1 MTEFL
6 LLPLIPLA
14 AWGGWWSARNL
25 FRRNE
30 QKRNR
35 MFSRRYF
42 QGLNYLLNEQPD
54 KAIQV
59 FLEMAEV
66 NKDTVET
73 HLALGSLFRRRGEVD
88 RAIRLHQNIISKQH
102 LDDEQR
108 TKALLELGEDY
119 MRAGLFDRAERL
131 FSELTQRGTEA
142 PQALRHLLD
151 IYQQEKDWHKAL
163 DMARELEAHTGERMG
178 VYMAHFCCELAEEEL
193 HAGQLEAARKQLR
206 QARRHDPQSIRAR
219 MILARIVRRQDHGE
233 EALDLYE
240 EIADMDSDFI
250 PQILDDYLACA
261 GEAGQQER
269 AEARLRAWCERH
281 GSISVVLTLTAM
293 IREAEG
299 VDAAARFL
307 AAELSRNPSVR
318 GLDRLIELKLK
329 GGPEIE
335 SGDEILR
342 SVAQRLL
349 ARQPTHRCAHCGYS
363 GHTHYWQCPSC
374 KRWSTTRVIHGVL
387 GD

>member
-1 MTEFL
+1 MIEAL
-6 LLPLIPLA
+6 WLVSVIAA
-14 AWGGWWSARNL
+14 AWLGGWVARNMS
-25 FRRNE
+25 RRGE
-30 QKRNR
+30 RKRNR

-42 QGLNYLLNEQPD
+42 QGLNYLLSEQPD

-102 LDDEQR
+102 LDEGQR

-131 FSELTQRGTEA
+131 FSELTQRGTHA
-142 PQALRHLLD
+142 PSALRHLLD
-151 IYQQEKDWHKAL
+151 IYQQEKDWPKAL
-163 DMARELEAHTGERMG
+163 EMAQQLESLTGDRMG
-178 VYMAHFCCELAEEEL
+178 VIMAHFSCELAEADIR
-193 HAGQLEAARKQLR
+193 AGELEAARKHLR
-206 QARRHDPQSIRAR
+206 SARQYDAQSIRAR
-219 MILARIVRRQDHGE
+219 ILLARIARQQSQED
-233 EALDLYE
+233 EALKLFE
-240 EIADMDSDFI
+240 EIVDMDSDFL

-261 GEAGQQER
+261 DASGQQTH
-269 AEARLRAWCERH
+269 AEAQLREWAGRH
-281 GSISVVLTLTAM
+281 HSISVVLKLTSM
-293 IREAEG
+293 IRESDG

-307 AAELSRNPSVR
+307 ADELSNNPSVR
-318 GLDRLIELKLK
+318 GLDRLIELKLN

-342 SVAQRLL
+342 AVAQRLL

-374 KRWSTTRVIHGVL
+374 KQWGTTRVIHGVL